1 MRKISLTMFAFF
13 LAFCLLVSCSGNTV
27 SQSEETP
34 DVLAL
39 YRSLVVSTN
48 QDDSSD
54 TNFATS
60 KSIESF
66 DYVLN
71 TKSKK
76 FHFPNCRSVKIMDE
90 DNKYCYFGER
100 DEVLQKGYSPCKHC
114 CP

>member
-1 MRKISLTMFAFF
+1 MRRTLLTMFAFF
-13 LAFCLLVSCSGNTV
+13 LTFCLLVSCSNNTV

-39 YRSLVVSTN
+39 YHSLVVSTN
-48 QDDSSD
+48 QNDNSD

-66 DYVLN
+66 DYILN
-71 TKSKK
+71 IDSKK
-76 FHFPNCRSVKIMDE
+76 FHFPYCRSVKIMNE
-90 DNKYCYFGER
+90 ENKYYYFGER
-100 DEVLQKGYSPCKHC
+100 DEVIQKGYNPCGHC